1 MVLSETELFN
11 NSRFTIGFQTYLSKR
26 LSLSFLDFKPIY
38 KKLLPGCILALQ
50 TKDLKKAMAMKPK
63 TRIL

>member
-1 MVLSETELFN
+1 MLLSETELFN
-11 NSRFTIGFQTYLSKR
+11 DSRFTVGFQTYLNKS

-50 TKDLKKAMAMKPK
+50 TKDIKKAMAMKPT